1 MAVLE
6 ALKEAILSE
15 RRAAAFYETAAKN
28 AGDAGVR
35 SVFSTMAEEERGH
48 ARLLA
53 KQWASAVQGGNFS
66 APSDEPMQPGAQDA
80 IVSHAI
86 RNGLLAAGFE
96 AGAIAAAMA
105 LEERAIKFYGARAE
119 VATDPNEKALYCWLA
134 TWEKGHLEFLAKMDD
149 QLRETVWHDQNFWPL
164 D

>member
-15 RRAAAFYETAAKN
+15 RRAAAFYETAARN
-28 AGDAGVR
+28 AHDGGVR
-35 SVFSTMAEEERGH
+35 SVFETMAGEEKEH

-53 KQWASAVQGGNFS
+53 RQWASAVQGGGFE
-66 APSDEPMQPGAQDA
+66 PPPDEPIQPREDDA

-86 RNGLLAAGFE
+86 RNGMLAAGFE

-105 LEERAIKFYGARAE
+105 LEERAIALYGSRAE
-119 VATDPNEKALYCWLA
+119 LAADPNEKKLYRWLA
-134 TWEKGHLEFLAKMDD
+134 TWEKGHLEFLARMDE
-149 QLRETVWHDQNFWPL
+149 QLRESVWQDQNFWPF

>member
-15 RRAAAFYETAAKN
+15 RRAAAFYETAARN
-28 AGDAGVR
+28 ARDEGVR
-35 SVFSTMAEEERGH
+35 SVFETMAGEEREH

-53 KQWASAVQGGNFS
+53 RQWASAVQGGGFE
-66 APSDEPMQPGAQDA
+66 PPPDEPIQPREDDA

-86 RNGLLAAGFE
+86 RNGMLAAGFE

-105 LEERAIKFYGARAE
+105 LEERAIALYGSRAE
-119 VATDPNEKALYCWLA
+119 LAADPNEKKLYRWLA
-134 TWEKGHLEFLAKMDD
+134 TWEKGHLEFLARMDE
-149 QLRETVWHDQNFWPL
+149 QLRESVWQDQNFWPF